1 MIEREGVRP
10 VALWCRRHGALL
22 AMVGVLMV
30 TAWVA
35 SRVHHPGHAWGDDFS
50 LYLRQAK
57 GIVEG
62 NASQVVGDNHFTVT
76 TSGRPLFSPLIYPW
90 GFPMM
95 LSVFYKAFG
104 MNYLQLKMGMV
115 IIFCGYLWF
124 FHLVLRRRMN
134 QWVALATAT
143 AMATSLAYLR
153 HTDYLLSELPY
164 MFAAAV
170 ALWWLDHCRR
180 KSRLHEATRHEL
192 IVLGVLAMYVFNTRR
207 EGLAFIIA
215 VGAVQLWDLRGQSRT
230 ANWWR
235 VGTPFMSFVGSL
247 VLLQLLLPSS
257 LAPDTEKAGLGQT
270 WKKLTG
276 PWHRDFASQL
286 GIPSLHGF
294 WLFVVFAIAIAGLLW
309 RLVTATR
316 DDLGIAVF
324 AVLSMT
330 IVGMIDAN
338 SIRYLMSIT
347 PWALYFGVQALS
359 ALRVP
364 RKERTRQF
372 GPIIAAAAMVLLVV
386 H

>member
-1 MIEREGVRP
+1 
-10 VALWCRRHGALL
+10 
-22 AMVGVLMV
+22 
-30 TAWVA
+30 
-35 SRVHHPGHAWGDDFS
+35 
-50 LYLRQAK
+50 
-57 GIVEG
+57 
-62 NASQVVGDNHFTVT
+62 
-76 TSGRPLFSPLIYPW
+76 
-90 GFPMM
+90 
-95 LSVFYKAFG
+95 
-104 MNYLQLKMGMV
+104 
-115 IIFCGYLWF
+115 
-124 FHLVLRRRMN
+124 
-134 QWVALATAT
+134 
-143 AMATSLAYLR
+143 
-153 HTDYLLSELPY
+153 
-164 MFAAAV
+164 
-170 ALWWLDHCRR
+170 
-180 KSRLHEATRHEL
+180 
-192 IVLGVLAMYVFNTRR
+192 
-207 EGLAFIIA
+207 
-215 VGAVQLWDLRGQSRT
+215 
-230 ANWWR
+230 
-235 VGTPFMSFVGSL
+235 

-386 H
+386 HHSTQLPLAIKATDSTNATMPTADGPESAYVQPAWTAVRKYTHTQDVVAFWRARALTLYTDRRGIQTSDLALVNQQADFFLMRRNFSFFQPLVSDAEAAAMGWKNVWQDSKWVLWQVRQPFG